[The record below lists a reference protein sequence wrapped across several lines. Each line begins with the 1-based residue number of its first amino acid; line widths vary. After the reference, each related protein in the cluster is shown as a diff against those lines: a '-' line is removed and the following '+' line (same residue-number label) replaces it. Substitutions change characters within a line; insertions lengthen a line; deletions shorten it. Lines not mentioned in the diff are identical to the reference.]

1 MQYEI
6 ENSGHVG
13 HHALIQVLWYLVL
26 VGGGL
31 LAVYEH
37 MPGLI
42 VVLCVA
48 AGLALSV
55 PERVRKL
62 PGPGRSVSVAPS
74 GLPLGDGGCF
84 PGGAPLRERPT
95 EGRAVVIDGG
105 SLEHEPGGRSVALST
120 SRHCRWCRP
129 TRVLSTL
136 HQHP

>member
-1 MQYEI
+1 MHYEI
-6 ENSGHVG
+6 EHPGHVG
-13 HHALIQVLWYLVL
+13 HHALLRALWYLVL

-37 MPGLI
+37 IPGLI

-55 PERVRKL
+55 AERVRKL

-84 PGGAPLRERPT
+84 PGGVPLRERPT
-95 EGRAVVIDGG
+95 ESSAVVIDGG
-105 SLEHEPGGRSVALST
+105 SLEHERGRSFVLSA
-120 SRHCRWCRP
+120 SRHWRWCRP
-129 TRVLSTL
+129 TSVLSTL